1 MAWHNIGLIFRHY
14 ARNVCM
20 PMAGVGEWN
29 LEGGCVAV
37 CCSCVVGDR
46 GGGTGVRRV

>member
-1 MAWHNIGLIFRHY
+1 MSWHNIGWIFRQY

-20 PMAGVGEWN
+20 TMAG
-29 LEGGCVAV
+29 EGGCVAV

-46 GGGTGVRRV
+46 GGGMVFFL